1 MKTIEQLKL
10 GYSDAQNYSKRK
22 DKVFFNEIFVRNSFL
37 DKLLNENVYFLI
49 GEKGTGKTAYA
60 TFLSNNNYKDTRG
73 VLSYINATD
82 YEKFYTLKKNNHLEL
97 SDFNSI
103 WKVIILLLFSQFITQ
118 NESTV
123 AAFNKSKLK
132 QLNQAIESYYMN
144 AFTPEITTILK
155 IMDESEIVAKIL
167 STVSEVGGTKSKNIE
182 FSETRFQH
190 NLYFIEKKFSE
201 ALSTI
206 SLKKDIVLFI
216 DGIDIRPDSIPYN
229 DYIECI
235 KGLSNAM
242 WYLNTSLFAIVK
254 GSQNILRVVLLLRP
268 DIYNSLSLQNATN
281 KLVDNSVYLD
291 WTTTYDDYE
300 SSNLYQI
307 AKKILSY
314 DQTSNSNIDDYF
326 KYYFK
331 WKSDDGRTA
340 FMDFLRISLSRPR
353 DILIIMIYIKE
364 QMLQKGM
371 GKSKEF
377 SMECF
382 ESNNFQNNYSDYF
395 MSSLKDQLSF
405 YYSGDEFKILIKF
418 FDFFENA
425 DFTYQMFEQNYDK
438 FVDYILDNA
447 NDIPAFVEDKKQL
460 LQLLYDN
467 NMIVA
472 IEHTNNGNYYFHFSY
487 REREIYNITP
497 EIPDGNNITYRFHYG
512 IYKKA
517 KFGRY

>member
-1 MKTIEQLKL
+1 M
-10 GYSDAQNYSKRK
+10 
-22 DKVFFNEIFVRNSFL
+22 
-37 DKLLNENVYFLI
+37 
-49 GEKGTGKTAYA
+49 
-60 TFLSNNNYKDTRG
+60 
-73 VLSYINATD
+73 
-82 YEKFYTLKKNNHLEL
+82 
-97 SDFNSI
+97 
-103 WKVIILLLFSQFITQ
+103 
-118 NESTV
+118 
-123 AAFNKSKLK
+123 
-132 QLNQAIESYYMN
+132 
-144 AFTPEITTILK
+144 
-155 IMDESEIVAKIL
+155 
-167 STVSEVGGTKSKNIE
+167 
-182 FSETRFQH
+182 
-190 NLYFIEKKFSE
+190 
-201 ALSTI
+201 
-206 SLKKDIVLFI
+206 
-216 DGIDIRPDSIPYN
+216 
-229 DYIECI
+229 
-235 KGLSNAM
+235 
-242 WYLNTSLFAIVK
+242 
-254 GSQNILRVVLLLRP
+254 LLLRP